1 LENVPKAAR
10 RCRACTSIFVALLL
24 LLTSGNSQTTNA
36 SFGVNASRKQGKNKL
51 ALEGVYVYGKSN
63 NLG

>member
-1 LENVPKAAR
+1 
-10 RCRACTSIFVALLL
+10 L

-63 NLG
+63 SLG